1 MLRNILFFVVLLGCF
16 FSKAQT
22 FTDKEIIKL
31 DSLLQYHEQI
41 DSIQKIAI
49 GEYELQISNYKIL
62 HEKDTLIQYYLTE
75 ELGLLNRRVNMYIE
89 LEKTIK
95 PKWYDSKAL
104 WFIIGGATVI
114 SGAVVLD
121 KIN

>member
-22 FTDKEIIKL
+22 FTDEEVIKL
-31 DSLLQYHEQI
+31 DSLLQYHEQL
-41 DSIQKIAI
+41 DSIQKIVI
-49 GEYELQISNYKIL
+49 KEYELQIGNYKVL
-62 HEKDTLIQYYLTE
+62 HEKETLIQYYLAE
-75 ELGLLNRRVNMYIE
+75 ELDLLNRRVNMYIE

-104 WFIIGGATVI
+104 WFVIGSATII